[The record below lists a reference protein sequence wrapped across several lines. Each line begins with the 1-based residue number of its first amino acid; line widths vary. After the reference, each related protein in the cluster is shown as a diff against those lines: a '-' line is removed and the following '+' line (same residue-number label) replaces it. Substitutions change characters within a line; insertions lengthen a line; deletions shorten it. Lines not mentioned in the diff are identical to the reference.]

1 MFVKYYYLSLLFTLF
16 TSITPSFG
24 YIHLIE
30 RTIASFEENPL
41 YIKSCKN
48 CKYFVKNENN
58 EFSRCSKFMKPK
70 NRQRSIIGQEYRPPL
85 VRHIKINRPDYYD
98 ENDRYSTLLL
108 FYLAR
113 TCRNNE
119 TMCGIDA
126 KHNERKYSDIY

>member
-1 MFVKYYYLSLLFTLF
+1 MFIKYYYLCLLFTLF
-16 TSITPSFG
+16 SQCFG

-30 RTIASFEENPL
+30 RSIASFEDNS
-41 YIKSCKN
+41 INTKSCKN
-48 CKYFVKNENN
+48 CKYFIENEKS

-70 NRQRSIIGQEYRPPL
+70 NRQRSVFGQEYRPPL

-126 KHNERKYSDIY
+126 KYYERKYFDIY

>member
-16 TSITPSFG
+16 TQCFG

-30 RTIASFEENPL
+30 RTLASFQEKPL
-41 YIKSCKN
+41 RIKSCKN
-48 CKYFVKNENN
+48 CKFFIENENN

-70 NRQRSIIGQEYRPPL
+70 NRSRSIFGQEYRPPL
-85 VRHIKINRPDYYD
+85 VQHIKINRPDYYD
-98 ENDRYSTLLL
+98 ENDRYSALLL

-119 TMCGIDA
+119 TMCGLEA
-126 KHNERKYSDIY
+126 KYYERKYLDIY

>member
-1 MFVKYYYLSLLFTLF
+1 MFIKYYYLCLLFTLF
-16 TSITPSFG
+16 SQCFG

-30 RTIASFEENPL
+30 RSIASFEDNS
-41 YIKSCKN
+41 INTKSCKN
-48 CKYFVKNENN
+48 CKYFIENEKN

-70 NRQRSIIGQEYRPPL
+70 NRQRSVFGQEYRPPL

-126 KHNERKYSDIY
+126 KYYERKYFDIY